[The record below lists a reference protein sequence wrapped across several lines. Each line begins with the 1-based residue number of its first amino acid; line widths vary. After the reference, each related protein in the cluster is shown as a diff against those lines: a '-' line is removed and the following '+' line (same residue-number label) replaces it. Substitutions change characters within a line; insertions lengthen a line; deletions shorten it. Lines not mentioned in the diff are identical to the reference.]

1 MVISPE
7 CLAWQ
12 SCAIFLDAFSPD
24 ALPLVQEQQ
33 EINSKHAGKL
43 ENQSQCLQLYFGLV
57 FVHPQSIR
65 LAMVES
71 VALSGNIGNP
81 CWLLSAH
88 PTLTLCPL
96 LALVS
101 TEARLLS
108 SIRGALGHRTASDCS
123 CFLASITLLGLAG
136 NTFPIKKINKWEI
149 GANYSVKRTAFH
161 KKALV
166 GDFFFPCLEELTA

>member
-1 MVISPE
+1 MCSGNFF
-7 CLAWQ
+7 CLFSRLLLFNFCRDLVCKAQLLHSYQ
-12 SCAIFLDAFSPD
+12 SGVLGLAELCFFLDAFSD
-24 ALPLVQEQQ
+24 ALPLVQEQH
-33 EINSKHAGKL
+33 EINSKCAGKL
-43 ENQSQCLQLYFGLV
+43 ENQSQYLQLYFGLV

-88 PTLTLCPL
+88 LTLTLCPL

-108 SIRGALGHRTASDCS
+108 SIRGALGH
-123 CFLASITLLGLAG
+123 
-136 NTFPIKKINKWEI
+136 
-149 GANYSVKRTAFH
+149 
-161 KKALV
+161 
-166 GDFFFPCLEELTA
+166 

>member
-1 MVISPE
+1 METSFASFRVCCYLISAGIWFARHNYYIVISPE
-7 CLAWQ
+7 CWAWQ
-12 SCAIFLDAFSPD
+12 SCAFFLDAFSD
-24 ALPLVQEQQ
+24 ALPLVQEQH
-33 EINSKHAGKL
+33 EINSKCAGKL
-43 ENQSQCLQLYFGLV
+43 ENQSQYLQLYFGLV

-88 PTLTLCPL
+88 LTLTLCPL

-108 SIRGALGHRTASDCS
+108 SIRGALGH
-123 CFLASITLLGLAG
+123 
-136 NTFPIKKINKWEI
+136 
-149 GANYSVKRTAFH
+149 
-161 KKALV
+161 
-166 GDFFFPCLEELTA
+166 

>member
-1 MVISPE
+1 MAE
-7 CLAWQ
+7 LCF
-12 SCAIFLDAFSPD
+12 FLDAFSPD

-43 ENQSQCLQLYFGLV
+43 ENQSQYLQLHFGLI
-57 FVHPQSIR
+57 FLHPQSIR